1 MIARAEKEIQSL
13 RKAGK
18 ILAGALKHVAARTK
32 PGVTT
37 AELDLAAEKYIRDA
51 GAVPAFLN
59 YQPEGARY
67 PFPAVLCVSI
77 NEEVVHGIPR
87 ETTVVKE
94 GDLVMLDLGL
104 SYEGYFSDAAVTV
117 IAGSGSPE
125 DQRLLVAT
133 KEALMAGIA
142 AATVGRRTGDI
153 SAAIQAVGEKYG
165 LGIVEDLGGHSL
177 GTVPHELPFVPNVG
191 KKGTGEKLTEG
202 LVLAIEPIFTQGK
215 GDITLAEDQW
225 TYITSDGSRCAEF
238 EHTIR
243 ITKDGAEIFTAL

>member
-1 MIARAEKEIQSL
+1 MIVRAQQEAESL

-18 ILAGALKHVAARTK
+18 ILAKALQHVASLTR

-59 YQPEGARY
+59 YQPEGAHY
-67 PFPAVLCVSI
+67 PFPAALCVSI

-87 ETTVVKE
+87 ETTIVKE

-104 SYEGYFSDAAVTV
+104 SYNGYFSDAAVTV
-117 IAGSGSPE
+117 IAGKGSAE
-125 DQRLLVAT
+125 DEKLVAAT
-133 KEALMAGIA
+133 KEALLAGVA
-142 AATVGRRTGDI
+142 AAKVGGRIGDI
-153 SAAIQAVGEKYG
+153 SAAIEAVGQKHG

-177 GTVPHELPFVPNVG
+177 GTVPHEGPFVANVG
-191 KKGTGEKLTEG
+191 KKGTGEKITEG

-215 GDITLAEDQW
+215 GDIVLADDQW
-225 TYITSDGSRCAEF
+225 TYLTSDGSRCAEF
-238 EHTIR
+238 EHTVLV
-243 ITKDGAEIFTAL
+243 TKNGAEILTAA